1 MAQLPITA
9 YLSPP
14 GQSSKRGSQSGSPK
28 VSPKRRRSQA
38 HDREAAPS
46 RKKRKQKENLTPQA
60 SLQDVESKLDEP
72 IDGTRHGPRRRRNSD
87 PKASTKDPED
97 SEEEDS
103 VNILDDTGLDRAA
116 SKAIIDL
123 TSADSLDDGFRV
135 EATVTRRL
143 ETPPISPQQR
153 HHRRGTFASGSLP
166 FPSLTAPDTRRLKD
180 LRREEER
187 RVQEMLERRD
197 SVLDEET
204 SPSKRDEEGSSS
216 H

>member
-9 YLSPP
+9 YLSHP
-14 GQSSKRGSQSGSPK
+14 GQPSKRGSQSGSPK

-72 IDGTRHGPRRRRNSD
+72 IDGARHGPRRRRNSD

-97 SEEEDS
+97 SEEEGP

-116 SKAIIDL
+116 SKAIIDERGQ
-123 TSADSLDDGFRV
+123 SMP
-135 EATVTRRL
+135 TVYL
-143 ETPPISPQQR
+143 S
-153 HHRRGTFASGSLP
+153 FS
-166 FPSLTAPDTRRLKD
+166 PSLQVSAV
-180 LRREEER
+180 LRYPA
-187 RVQEMLERRD
+187 VIPITPSIQARD
-197 SVLDEET
+197 SVRT
-204 SPSKRDEEGSSS
+204 VR
-216 H
+216 

>member
-9 YLSPP
+9 FLSPP
-14 GQSSKRGSQSGSPK
+14 SKRGSQSGSPK
-28 VSPKRRRSQA
+28 VSPKRRSSQA

-72 IDGTRHGPRRRRNSD
+72 IDGARHGPRRRRNSD

-97 SEEEDS
+97 SEEEDP

-135 EATVTRRL
+135 EATVNVTRRL
-143 ETPPISPQQR
+143 ETTPISPQQR
-153 HHRRGTFASGSLP
+153 HHRRGTLASGSLP
-166 FPSLTAPDTRRLKD
+166 FPSLTAPDARRLKD